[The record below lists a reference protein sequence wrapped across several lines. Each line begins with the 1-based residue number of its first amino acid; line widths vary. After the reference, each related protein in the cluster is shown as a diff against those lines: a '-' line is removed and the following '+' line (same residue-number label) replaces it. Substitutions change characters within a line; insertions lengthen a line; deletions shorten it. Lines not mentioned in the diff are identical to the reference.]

1 MRGVSAAHQQG
12 VIHRDLKPENIFLAR
27 TPTSAQPVPKVLD
40 FGVSR
45 MLAHEE
51 IGPAPTT
58 LTRTGHVVGTPS
70 YMSLEQLR
78 GSADVDKLVDVY
90 ALGVI
95 LYEALSGKR
104 PYDAQNTHE
113 LVIRMATEQPTPLR
127 TRVAAVDPTLAA
139 IVMKALARLPG
150 ERHATVDAFADALEA
165 WLAGDRTPLAPE
177 TVPSPAVPRARRL
190 RWAVP
195 LVLLVGALVAWLTL
209 RSDPAE
215 VPAQAS
221 PPKLAQE
228 PEKQASPPP
237 VQPSGPLPSA
247 PTAASAEPERAPT
260 APGAPGAAPA
270 RKPHRP
276 AKAPDRATHL
286 RVEDF

>member
-1 MRGVSAAHQQG
+1 
-12 VIHRDLKPENIFLAR
+12 
-27 TPTSAQPVPKVLD
+27 
-40 FGVSR
+40 
-45 MLAHEE
+45 
-51 IGPAPTT
+51 
-58 LTRTGHVVGTPS
+58 
-70 YMSLEQLR
+70 MSLEQLR